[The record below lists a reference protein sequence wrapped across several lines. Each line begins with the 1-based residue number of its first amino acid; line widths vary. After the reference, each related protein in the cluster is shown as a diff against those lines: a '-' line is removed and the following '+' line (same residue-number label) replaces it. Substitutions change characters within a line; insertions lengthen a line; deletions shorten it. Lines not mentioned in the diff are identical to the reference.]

1 MMRSELGLELPA
13 PRRAVV
19 SALTIAGAYSTG
31 GCIPLG
37 PYMLLA
43 TASAALSA
51 SVTIT
56 LLALAMFGY
65 VKGHFTGAPPW
76 WSAMQT
82 VFIGGVAAG
91 AAFMIARAIS

>member
-1 MMRSELGLELPA
+1 MHSSR
-13 PRRAVV
+13 
-19 SALTIAGAYSTG
+19 
-31 GCIPLG
+31 
-37 PYMLLA
+37 PYILLA

-76 WSAMQT
+76 RTAMQS
-82 VFIGGVAAG
+82 VLIGGVAAG
-91 AAFMIARAIS
+91 VAFVIARAIS